1 MVVIAVITVTVVTIG
16 VKVVMV
22 VVASVKGS
30 GGCLDSIP
38 ESVHQKGTT
47 IRKHT
52 MVTIH
57 LAIMEMACAGGV
69 ALVNTM
75 DDLVAKIVIVKVI
88 GVMVGLHLF
97 VVVNA
102 GVRQLTGK
110 KHMNEPVKSG
120 ITILVK

>member
-1 MVVIAVITVTVVTIG
+1 MVVIAAITATVVTIG

-22 VVASVKGS
+22 FSASVKTSGS
-30 GGCLDSIP
+30 RVDTIP
-38 ESVHQKGTT
+38 EIVNQKGTT

-52 MVTIH
+52 MVTMH

-88 GVMVGLHLF
+88 GVMVTL
-97 VVVNA
+97 VVVHA

-110 KHMNEPVKSG
+110 EHMKYAIKSG
-120 ITILVK
+120 ITILVKVV